1 MSRLVGAC
9 IRKAA
14 DMRTDP
20 ANWAAVTMGRAR
32 RHAQRSPLAGLR
44 SPGCPAGGT
53 RVTFD
58 SAASR
63 HIVEV
68 SRLFTWRLAM
78 AAYGLHSGD
87 RAAAGGRGG
96 PGVSGGGVGAAVRQ
110 RSRWLRRTLADPG
123 FYLTE
128 AAVLALGAVTG
139 LLGAAAPWFVVL
151 LVYVCRVIASLRH
164 PATAA
169 AVVRCRKRTPRCA
182 LVREPWSAGPALGP
196 NPFPLQR
203 HCHRRALRKPP
214 RRTQGETHHEH
225 HEQAVRGERH

>member
-1 MSRLVGAC
+1 MSRMVGAC

-20 ANWAAVTMGRAR
+20 ANWAAVTMGRPR

-78 AAYGLHSGD
+78 AAC
-87 RAAAGGRGG
+87 AC
-96 PGVSGGGVGAAVRQ
+96 GGGAGDWDLG
-110 RSRWLRRTLADPG
+110 WLLKTCLLYTSPSPRD
-123 FYLTE
+123 
-128 AAVLALGAVTG
+128 G
-139 LLGAAAPWFVVL
+139 LLS
-151 LVYVCRVIASLRH
+151 R
-164 PATAA
+164 
-169 AVVRCRKRTPRCA
+169 
-182 LVREPWSAGPALGP
+182 
-196 NPFPLQR
+196 
-203 HCHRRALRKPP
+203 
-214 RRTQGETHHEH
+214 
-225 HEQAVRGERH
+225 